1 MDWDAQAQNYWKDK
15 PSAQAKKAQNN
26 SKRNLIIAAVV
37 AVLALCGAVSVWR
50 GRSARKR
57 ALAAAEEEK
66 KAKKKVVNLAPITLS
81 SIKQAHTDA
90 CLAEAGERDMRWAYL
105 QCRQR
110 CIPMRDIMPKPTM
123 WRSCLSGCEQGANA
137 ALQLGCTTITNVP
150 HCENEVKKQCKS
162 KEAEGFCASL
172 VHEEPKPALFEM
184 CSMNCQGEL
193 LTACDR
199 AIVSLG
205 NHRKQEL

>member
-81 SIKQAHTDA
+81 SIKQAMLPLLSTQ
-90 CLAEAGERDMRWAYL
+90 CNWARSMQRIRLYSINIL
-105 QCRQR
+105 VTTTQC
-110 CIPMRDIMPKPTM
+110 
-123 WRSCLSGCEQGANA
+123 N
-137 ALQLGCTTITNVP
+137 
-150 HCENEVKKQCKS
+150 
-162 KEAEGFCASL
+162 
-172 VHEEPKPALFEM
+172 
-184 CSMNCQGEL
+184 
-193 LTACDR
+193 LTAFTR
-199 AIVSLG
+199 AKIQSKTNTDHSTMLSV
-205 NHRKQEL
+205 QT